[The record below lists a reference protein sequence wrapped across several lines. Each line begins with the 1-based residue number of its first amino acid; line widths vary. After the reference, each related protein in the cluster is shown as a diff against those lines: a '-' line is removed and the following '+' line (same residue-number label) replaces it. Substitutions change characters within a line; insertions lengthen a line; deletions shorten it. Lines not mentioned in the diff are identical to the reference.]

1 MKVRPPD
8 AVKCLAPAFGERN
21 AAFLV
26 LTFDIESGWKA
37 CCDWCIGN
45 ELRSMFFSAGA
56 SYFAVFLSSFWR
68 SESLLVTLWS
78 GLLLLEPE
86 TWLKLLEVC
95 GWRARSCRGTLGKP
109 ESDSA
114 AGRSSR
120 LPLALAALALCEPVV
135 ASPW

>member
-1 MKVRPPD
+1 MRPPD

-26 LTFDIESGWKA
+26 LTFDIESGWKT

-45 ELRSMFFSAGA
+45 EPRSMFFS
-56 SYFAVFLSSFWR
+56 SYLAVFLSNFWR
-68 SESLLVTLWS
+68 RESLLFVALWS

-95 GWRARSCRGTLGKP
+95 
-109 ESDSA
+109 A

-120 LPLALAALALCEPVV
+120 LPLALALCEV
-135 ASPW
+135 ASPWWLP